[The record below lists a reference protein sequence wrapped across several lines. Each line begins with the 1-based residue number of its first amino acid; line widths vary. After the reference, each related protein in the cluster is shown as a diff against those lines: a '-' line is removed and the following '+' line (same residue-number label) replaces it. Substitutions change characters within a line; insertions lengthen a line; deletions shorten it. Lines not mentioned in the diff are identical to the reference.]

1 MGYPYGQQQGQ
12 GYPPAGQQ
20 GYNPYGQA
28 APGYGAPGPGVPGYG
43 APMSGY
49 GPPGYATPGPGAPGY
64 GYPPPAASGATGIIA
79 AVLALLL
86 SMVSLGG
93 AVVSY
98 NTTSAYECSGGL
110 VQKSDGTFGCSS
122 TSISPLVMTF
132 VVIGAALG
140 LLLLIGSLLLFLR
153 KTAGRVIVISVAA
166 LSALG
171 SLGSLAT
178 SASSSVISGA
188 STAIGLVQ
196 AAVSVLML
204 SLAAAS
210 STGRWIRAAQQRPN
224 YPQGGYQ
231 RY

>member
-12 GYPPAGQQ
+12 GYPPVGQQ
-20 GYNPYGQA
+20 GYTPYGQA
-28 APGYGAPGPGVPGYG
+28 APGYGAPMPGYG
-43 APMSGY
+43 AP
-49 GPPGYATPGPGAPGY
+49 GYATPGY

-79 AVLALLL
+79 AVLAFLL
-86 SMVSLGG
+86 SLVSLAG

-98 NTTSAYECSGGL
+98 NATRVYECSGKL
-110 VQKSDGTFGCSS
+110 IQKSDGTFGCSS
-122 TSISPLVMTF
+122 TSVSPLVMTF
-132 VVIGAALG
+132 AVIGAALG
-140 LLLLIGSLLLFLR
+140 LLLLLGSILLFLR

-188 STAIGLVQ
+188 SMAIGLVQ
-196 AAVSVLML
+196 AGVSVLML

-210 STGRWIRAAQQRPN
+210 ATGRWIRAAQQRPN